1 MSQTKFHHIRTT
13 KSKVIPV
20 QIPVPKWEKT
30 KKWENFPGLQNGAMR
45 GLQIGTGFREYKS
58 GQEGL
63 QIRAALRISNWGKEI
78 TNRGK
83 EISNRGRD
91 YKWGQEGFQIGAGIT
106 NRCRATFIIINLQQ
120 NFSY

>member
-1 MSQTKFHHIRTT
+1 MSQTKFHHLRIT
-13 KSKVIPV
+13 KSKVIHV

-30 KKWENFPGLQNGAMR
+30 KKWEKFSGLQNGAMR
-45 GLQIGTGFREYKS
+45 GFQIGASFRHYKS

-63 QIRAALRISNWGKEI
+63 QIEAALGISNRGKEI

-91 YKWGQEGFQIGAGIT
+91 NKSGQEGFQIGEGIT
-106 NRCRATFIIINLQQ
+106 NPCRTNVMFTRT
-120 NFSY
+120 